1 MIGRAQPGMLS
12 HHRRVTPVMWLSIY
26 APLALLSLTIIYPF
40 WYSLI
45 NSMNAELITGT
56 PAFLLPGNYTL
67 KNYQVIVANDRMFN
81 AFVMSTLRTVIGA
94 VSATFNCA
102 MCAFAL
108 RKPNL
113 PFRKAYLVLFVIP
126 MFFSGGLIP
135 EYLNYRF
142 LVMLDTFSV
151 YILPKLLSFFW
162 VIVMM
167 TGFNA
172 MPVSLEES
180 ARIDGAGYF
189 RIFLR
194 IYFPISMPMIAAIAL
209 FAGVEQWN
217 SWFDT
222 AYFTKSQHLQTLQSI
237 LLRLI
242 KQSSPGS
249 FIAEMAALQDE
260 TRHNYLNP
268 DGLKF
273 ATMLVTVIPIVMVYP
288 FLQRYFIK
296 GILIG
301 SIKG

>member
-1 MIGRAQPGMLS
+1 MGSRAQPGMLS
-12 HHRRVTPVMWLSIY
+12 HHRRVTPAMWMGIY
-26 APLALLSLTIIYPF
+26 ASLALLSLTIIYPF

-45 NSMNAELITGT
+45 NSVNTELITGT

-81 AFVMSTLRTVIGA
+81 AFVMSVLRTVVGA
-94 VSATFNCA
+94 VSTTFTCA

-108 RKPNL
+108 RKRNL
-113 PFRKAYLVLFVIP
+113 PFRNIYLVLFTIP
-126 MFFSGGLIP
+126 LFFSGGLIP
-135 EYLNYRF
+135 MYLNFRF
-142 LVMLDTFSV
+142 LGILNNFLV
-151 YILPKLLSFFW
+151 YILPRLFSFYY
-162 VIVMM
+162 VIIMM
-167 TGFNA
+167 TSFND

-194 IYFPISMPMIAAIAL
+194 IYLPISLPVIAVIAL

-222 AYFTKSQHLQTLQSI
+222 AYYTKGGRLETLQSI

-268 DGLKF
+268 EGLKF

>member
-1 MIGRAQPGMLS
+1 MIGGAQPGMLS
-12 HHRRVTPVMWLSIY
+12 HHRRVTPAMWMGIY
-26 APLALLSLTIIYPF
+26 APLVLLSLSIIYPF
-40 WYSLI
+40 WYYLI
-45 NSMNAELITGT
+45 NSVNTELITGT

-81 AFVMSTLRTVIGA
+81 AFVMSTLRSVIGT
-94 VSATFNCA
+94 VFTVFNCA

-113 PFRKAYLVLFVIP
+113 TFRNVYLVLFTIP
-126 MFFSGGLIP
+126 LFFSGGLIP
-135 EYLNYRF
+135 EYLNFRF
-142 LVMLDTFSV
+142 LGMLDTFSV
-151 YILPKLLSFFW
+151 YILPKLFSFFF
-162 VIVMM
+162 VIIMM

-172 MPVSLEES
+172 MPVSLEDS

-194 IYFPISMPMIAAIAL
+194 IYLPISLPMIAAIAL
-209 FAGVEQWN
+209 FSGVTQWN

-222 AYFTKSQHLQTLQSI
+222 AYFTKSPHLETLQVI

-249 FIAEMAALQDE
+249 FVAEMAALQDE

-268 DGLKF
+268 EGLKF
-273 ATMLVTVIPIVMVYP
+273 ATMLVTIIPIVMIYP